1 MQIANPDRRSALPV
15 KIGRSGP
22 KKKKLFSRAV
32 ELEPKHPG
40 TGNGGTAPA
49 SQNKFNTSAL
59 PQYPSIV
66 KLFLV
71 VLVMRYICSCFST
84 DMKWFEHIVPCG
96 IVGKGVTSLSREV
109 GRLVSP
115 AEAAPHLLTAFRTV
129 LATDLENF
137 TSAEVD
143 ALLASVP

>member
-1 MQIANPDRRSALPV
+1 
-15 KIGRSGP
+15 
-22 KKKKLFSRAV
+22 
-32 ELEPKHPG
+32 
-40 TGNGGTAPA
+40 
-49 SQNKFNTSAL
+49 
-59 PQYPSIV
+59 
-66 KLFLV
+66 
-71 VLVMRYICSCFST
+71 
-84 DMKWFEHIVPCG
+84 MKWFEHIVPCG

-115 AEAAPHLLTAFRTV
+115 AEAAPHLLAAFRTV